1 MNNLDLREHPFVLP
15 IAAFRIVLSIGGF
28 LVLVQIHSQWYLAN
42 SKLIDEYHSI
52 HYSVVVLQ
60 VTPQLSLELVQN
72 RAGNIIQLDFG
83 LIGDL
88 AQDVASNVVIATDL
102 FRKKL
107 ENILIIYIYMYN
119 YYMVVEEKNIYL
131 ALTRVCC
138 FL

>member
-1 MNNLDLREHPFVLP
+1 MLP

>member
-1 MNNLDLREHPFVLP
+1 MLP

-107 ENILIIYIYMYN
+107 ENILIIYIY
-119 YYMVVEEKNIYL
+119 V
-131 ALTRVCC
+131 
-138 FL
+138 